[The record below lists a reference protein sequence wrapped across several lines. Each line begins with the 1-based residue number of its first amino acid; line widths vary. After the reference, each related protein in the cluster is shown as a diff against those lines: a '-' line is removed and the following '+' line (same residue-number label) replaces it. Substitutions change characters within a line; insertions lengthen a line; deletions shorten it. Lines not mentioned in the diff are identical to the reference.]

1 MGFGKFMKGVGNVFN
16 KIGRGIATGVGFVK
30 DKVLPALS
38 NIPILGQAIPM
49 LLGNS
54 LGTAGST
61 LSTLANP
68 IKNITGQGVL
78 DVAGGVGSALKQITS

>member
-1 MGFGKFMKGVGNVFN
+1 MCFGKFMKGVGNIFN
-16 KIGRGIATGVGFVK
+16 KIGRGIASGVGFVK

-38 NIPILGQAIPM
+38 NIPILGQAVPL

-54 LGTAGST
+54 VKNAGSS
-61 LSTLANP
+61 LSSLAEP

-78 DVAGGVGSALKQITS
+78 DVAGGVGNALRQITS

>member
-1 MGFGKFMKGVGNVFN
+1 MGIGKFMKGVRNFFSKVGS
-16 KIGRGIATGVGFVK
+16 GISKGVGFVK

-38 NIPILGQAIPM
+38 NIPILGQAIPL

-54 LGTAGST
+54 VRNAGSA

-68 IKNITGQGVL
+68 VKNISGQGLL
-78 DVAGGVGSALKQITS
+78 DVVGGVGNALQQVTS

>member
-30 DKVLPALS
+30 DKILPALS
-38 NIPILGQAIPM
+38 NIPIIGSAIPM

-54 LGTAGST
+54 VGNAGSA
-61 LSTLANP
+61 LSSLANP
-68 IKNITGQGVL
+68 IKSISGQGIL
-78 DVAGGVGSALKQITS
+78 DVAGGVGNALKQITS